1 VFVVALCR
9 ITAFNDYHVFGT
21 WLGSGHFPIGPVF
34 LFIFLTLFVNTI
46 LRAQK
51 PDWQLTPAELMV
63 IWAML
68 IVTAG
73 MPDASIARYLFP
85 TMLGV
90 TYFATPENEWQEL
103 FHQYIPD
110 WLIVRDK
117 QAANSFYEGIS
128 AGDPIPW
135 MAWVKPLSFW
145 IPFFLML
152 WTIMICLSAILRK
165 QWAERERLGFPL
177 VQLPVEMAQSP
188 EDKRLLNAF
197 FRNRMMWIGFA
208 IPVFLHTINAL
219 HFYHPTVPEIR
230 LRHYLDRYFY
240 EHPINHIRPFWLHI
254 LPSVIGISYL
264 ISLEVSF
271 SLWFF
276 FILYK
281 VEYVTAA
288 ALGYASATYYRGF
301 VPHREMGA
309 YVALVGFF
317 IWMGKAHFWHVLKAA
332 FSAPKQVDDTNEVL
346 PYRYATWGLF
356 ASIMGATLMLTYA
369 GASFLPI
376 LVVIIMLIVMW
387 LVLSRLVVEGGML
400 YVQHSFVAD
409 NLIMTAIGSSR
420 LDAPTLTILAFIPAV
435 GMRDLRELM
444 MPHIL
449 NAFKIPEF
457 VKMNPPPTPS
467 QEGMNYRRLMLAIAI
482 AIIIGVAVTAY
493 SHIRLMFTVGAS
505 GMDWWTHM
513 SAPRHFFNR
522 LAYYLQY
529 PTTTDW
535 TKVTFVIAGAGFM
548 SLMLFMRRT
557 FIWWNLHPLGFVMP
571 TVWFMYNIWFS
582 IFIGWLAKFIILK
595 QGGLRQYRNMR
606 PFFLGLAL
614 GEGFIG
620 GILAIISW
628 FVGRGY
634 NFLPT

>member
-1 VFVVALCR
+1 M
-9 ITAFNDYHVFGT
+9 T
-21 WLGSGHFPIGPVF
+21 
-34 LFIFLTLFVNTI
+34 
-46 LRAQK
+46 
-51 PDWQLTPAELMV
+51 

-90 TYFATPENEWQEL
+90 TYFATPENEWKEL

-110 WLIVRDK
+110 WMIVRD
-117 QAANSFYEGIS
+117 QHAVNSFYEGIS
-128 AGDPIPW
+128 PGDPIPW
-135 MAWVKPLSFW
+135 AAWVKPLSFW
-145 IPFFLML
+145 LPFFLML
-152 WTIMICLSAILRK
+152 WAIMICLSAILRK

-177 VQLPVEMAQSP
+177 VQLPVEMAQHA
-188 EDKRLLNAF
+188 EDNKLLNAF

-208 IPVFLHTINAL
+208 IPVFFHAINAL
-219 HFYHPTVPEIR
+219 HFYYPAVPEIR
-230 LRHYLDRYFY
+230 LRHYLDQYFY
-240 EHPINHIRPFWLHI
+240 EHPLNHIRPFWLHI

-276 FILYK
+276 FVLFK
-281 VEYVTAA
+281 VEYITAA

-309 YVALVGFF
+309 YVALVAFF
-317 IWMGKAHFWHVLKAA
+317 IWIGKAHFWNVLKAT
-332 FSAPKQVDDTNEVL
+332 FSAKKQADDTNEML
-346 PYRYATWGLF
+346 PYRYATLGLF

-369 GASFLPI
+369 GASFLPVFVVFI
-376 LVVIIMLIVMW
+376 LLIVMW
-387 LVLSRLVVEGGML
+387 LVLSCLVVEGGML

-409 NLIMTAIGSSR
+409 DLMMTAVGSSR

-457 VKMNPPPTPS
+457 VKMNPPPALPLHGGVGVG
-467 QEGMNYRRLMLAIAI
+467 EGMNYRRLMFAIAI
-482 AIIIGVAVTAY
+482 AIIVGVAVTAY
-493 SHIRLMFTVGAS
+493 SHIWLMFTVGAS

-513 SAPRHFFNR
+513 SAPTHFFGR

-535 TKVTFVIAGAGFM
+535 TKLIFVITGAGFM
-548 SLMLFMRRT
+548 VFMLFMRRT